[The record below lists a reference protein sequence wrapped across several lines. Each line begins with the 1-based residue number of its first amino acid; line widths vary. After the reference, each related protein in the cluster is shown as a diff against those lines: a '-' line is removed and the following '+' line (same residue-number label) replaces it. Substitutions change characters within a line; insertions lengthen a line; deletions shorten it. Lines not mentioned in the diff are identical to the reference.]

1 MYNIFFSNSAQ
12 SFLSRV
18 YLQPTFPKLQLFVLQ
33 QKNDVNVDETP
44 KLAVKSS
51 MPFDEQIAS
60 VAHPLEICCT
70 TLPETLA
77 TKSECRLLTSSQ
89 RAHTFAVCI
98 LLKGIMEDMKNDY
111 LQ

>member
-1 MYNIFFSNSAQ
+1 M
-12 SFLSRV
+12 
-18 YLQPTFPKLQLFVLQ
+18 YLQPIFPELQLLMLQ

-60 VAHPLEICCT
+60 AAHPLEICCI

-77 TKSECRLLTSSQ
+77 TKSRCRLLTSSQ
-89 RAHTFAVCI
+89 RTHKFAVCI
-98 LLKGIMEDMKNDY
+98 LLKGIMEDIKNDY

>member
-1 MYNIFFSNSAQ
+1 M
-12 SFLSRV
+12 
-18 YLQPTFPKLQLFVLQ
+18 LQ

-60 VAHPLEICCT
+60 AAHPLEICST

-77 TKSECRLLTSSQ
+77 KKCRLLTSSEKTQ
-89 RAHTFAVCI
+89 ICSLYFT
-98 LLKGIMEDMKNDY
+98 
-111 LQ
+111 